1 MLMAGQTKPKAEPR
15 IPLSRERVLHA
26 AIELAD
32 EGGVDALSMRKL
44 GQRLGVEAMSL
55 YNHVAGKDDVLDGMV
70 DVLMNEIN
78 EIVNKIKPSSG
89 PWKAVMRERVLA
101 ARKVLLRHPWA
112 PDVLESRQNLSAPT
126 MKYYDAV
133 VGLFFQA
140 GFSVDLTHHG
150 MHALGSRALG
160 FTQEMY
166 DDSGELD
173 ENTTAMLEQMATEFP
188 NIVGMVSQ
196 ITHDADSTLGW
207 CDDQYEFEFA
217 LDLIL
222 DGLERLRDREAQA
235 ATAETS

>member
-1 MLMAGQTKPKAEPR
+1 MAGQIKPKAEPR

-26 AIELAD
+26 AIKLAD

-55 YNHVAGKDDVLDGMV
+55 YNHVAGKEDVLDGMV

-78 EIVNKIKPSSG
+78 EIVNKIEPSSG
-89 PWKAVMRERVLA
+89 PWKTVMRERVLA
-101 ARKVLLRHPWA
+101 SRKVLLRHPWA
-112 PDVLESRQNLSAPT
+112 PDVLESRQNVSGPT
-126 MKYYDAV
+126 MRYYDSV

-150 MHALGSRALG
+150 LHALGSRALG

-166 DDSGELD
+166 DDSGDLD
-173 ENTTAMLEQMATEFP
+173 EATTAMLEQMAAESP

-235 ATAETS
+235 ATAEAR

>member
-1 MLMAGQTKPKAEPR
+1 MLMAGQTKLKAEPR

-78 EIVNKIKPSSG
+78 EIVNKIKQSSG

-112 PDVLESRQNLSAPT
+112 PDVLESRQNLSAPI